1 MELQLKRDRLQ
12 EVKEG
17 IKVGDLFF
25 DKRGEEIIRIQEIE
39 EKQYRKDDPS
49 TKYLLVS
56 YKRLVSFVENKWT
69 DPYHSSLKELNN
81 YYSLNSP
88 IANLDDL
95 YKRGLDAQING
106 IQDYEVSSSFEASTE
121 LVAMNSKENLLAMKD
136 SIEILQSKTT
146 QLQKMLNFQLC
157 EMKEKFDIMRR
168 KLDNQLSIMM
178 RQVEKIMRVI
188 RVIELYL
195 GIEEELFQLQAGQ
208 TADENEPL
216 TLRQKVLF
224 MDEEVGILD
233 DQGLDWTQIDQFD
246 EWLLKDKHY
255 EILIPEKKA
264 IVVFK
269 PRRKNKVYY
278 DAYDR
283 RREEIDEQ
291 NKMPYFLIRNGEN
304 LYRVYTDKMTVPER
318 LFPRKKEFQEILDK
332 MKIEDNEVNFF
343 DKEKIQDLTYY
354 YQRIVFFIQ
363 GLIDR
368 TDIFSPMKEKINL
381 MNNIEQ
387 SQETLRLIYDD
398 ELCLPT
404 NRLPFAEWK
413 KMINSTIEEGSR
425 IVYCPSIENRW
436 KSPKQR
442 LYEERFLKSYSEWS
456 LPTFP
461 GEGVYTVYKTF
472 INDIYW
478 KEHKRI
484 EEKREQLGIRY
495 IPDDPRWD
503 WNGSHERK
511 NSLFFKFEKDE
522 STIINYDQLNLDDIE
537 FYLNSRI
544 DRPNYLEYLPI
555 LKKLKKCL
563 LEEQDQEDAFYL
575 MLVGRC
581 QKEGLKPKEGLS
593 YEKIIGE
600 LIDWWKYKNKWKR
613 PISKNDELAMKMIE
627 KRLFAKTNRSKWFK
641 S

>member
-1 MELQLKRDRLQ
+1 
-12 EVKEG
+12 
-17 IKVGDLFF
+17 
-25 DKRGEEIIRIQEIE
+25 
-39 EKQYRKDDPS
+39 
-49 TKYLLVS
+49 
-56 YKRLVSFVENKWT
+56 
-69 DPYHSSLKELNN
+69 
-81 YYSLNSP
+81 
-88 IANLDDL
+88 
-95 YKRGLDAQING
+95 
-106 IQDYEVSSSFEASTE
+106 
-121 LVAMNSKENLLAMKD
+121 
-136 SIEILQSKTT
+136 
-146 QLQKMLNFQLC
+146 
-157 EMKEKFDIMRR
+157 
-168 KLDNQLSIMM
+168 
-178 RQVEKIMRVI
+178 
-188 RVIELYL
+188 
-195 GIEEELFQLQAGQ
+195 
-208 TADENEPL
+208 
-216 TLRQKVLF
+216 
-224 MDEEVGILD
+224 
-233 DQGLDWTQIDQFD
+233 
-246 EWLLKDKHY
+246 
-255 EILIPEKKA
+255 
-264 IVVFK
+264 
-269 PRRKNKVYY
+269 
-278 DAYDR
+278 
-283 RREEIDEQ
+283 
-291 NKMPYFLIRNGEN
+291 
-304 LYRVYTDKMTVPER
+304 
-318 LFPRKKEFQEILDK
+318 
-332 MKIEDNEVNFF
+332 
-343 DKEKIQDLTYY
+343 
-354 YQRIVFFIQ
+354 
-363 GLIDR
+363 
-368 TDIFSPMKEKINL
+368 

-425 IVYCPSIENRW
+425 IVYCRSVEDW
-436 KSPKQR
+436 KPTKER
-442 LYEERFLKSYSEWS
+442 LYENRFLRSYSEWS

-461 GEGVYTVYKTF
+461 GEGVYMVYKTF

-511 NSLFFKFEKDE
+511 NSLFFKFSRDE
-522 STIINYDQLNLDDIE
+522 STVINYDQLNLDDIE

-555 LKKLKKCL
+555 LKKLRKCL

-641 S
+641 LK